1 MAGQVLFSTDPQQAG
16 IAHVTLAH
24 AGKFNAMSRAMWL
37 QLRAVFETVQQDTSV
52 RCVVVRGQDGHF
64 CAGGDISEYPGFR
77 FDPAQLAHFHENEV
91 WGGLNA
97 MLQCDVPIVAH
108 IEGNCMGA
116 GLEIASCCDLRLA
129 ASDAKFGAPIAR
141 LGFPMAPKEAAL
153 VGAAVGNTT
162 ARAMLLAAEVL
173 DYAHMQAQGFLT
185 RTLDGAELAVHVQ
198 AMARRIAS
206 LAPQAA
212 RMNKQTLRLLQ
223 GSLVQNLLPNNAE
236 TPVEYAQAATKVIAN
251 DASLQGTKPASPYAY
266 ADSAEHREGI
276 AAFLDKRPPH
286 F

>member
-1 MAGQVLFSTDPQQAG
+1 MAGDVFFSVDPQRRDVS
-16 IAHVTLAH
+16 HVTLAH
-24 AGKFNAMSRAMWL
+24 TGKFNAMSRAMWL
-37 QLRAVFETVQQDTSV
+37 QLKSVFEAIQIDASV
-52 RCVVVRGQDGHF
+52 RCVVVRGQGGHF
-64 CAGGDISEYPGFR
+64 CSGGDISEYPSFR
-77 FDPAQLAHFHENEV
+77 FDASELAHFHENQV

-162 ARAMLLAAEVL
+162 ARAMLLAAEVF
-173 DYAHMQAQGFLT
+173 DAAHMQTHGFLT
-185 RTLDGAELAVHVQ
+185 RTMEAAELAAHVQ
-198 AMARRIAS
+198 AMTRRIAS
-206 LAPQAA
+206 MAPQAA
-212 RMNKQTLRLLQ
+212 RMNKQTLR
-223 GSLVQNLLPNNAE
+223 GNMPVA
-236 TPVEYAQAATKVIAN
+236 PVEYAEAATNFIAN
-251 DASLQGTKPASPYAY
+251 SNSDAYAYAY

-276 AAFLDKRPPH
+276 TAFLDKRPPN

>member
-1 MAGQVLFSTDPQQAG
+1 MAGQVLFAMDPQQAG
-16 IAHVTLAH
+16 IAYVTLEH
-24 AGKFNAMSRAMWL
+24 VGKFNAMSRAMWV
-37 QLRAVFETVQQDTSV
+37 QLKAVFEAIQQNVSV
-52 RCVVVRGQDGHF
+52 RCVVVRGQGGHF

-77 FDPAQLAHFHENEV
+77 FDAAQLAHFHESEV

-97 MLQCDVPIVAH
+97 VLQCDVPVVAH

-116 GLEIASCCDLRLA
+116 GLEIASCCDIRLA

-153 VGAAVGNTT
+153 VGAAIGNTT
-162 ARAMLLAAEVL
+162 ARAMLLAADVF
-173 DYAHMQAQGFLT
+173 DAVHMQAQGFLT
-185 RTLDGAELAVHVQ
+185 RNMAVADLDQHVQ
-198 AMARRIAS
+198 ATVRRVCS

-212 RMNKQTLRLLQ
+212 RMNKQILRSNQ
-223 GSLVQNLLPNNAE
+223 AVAPVQ
-236 TPVEYAQAATKVIAN
+236 YAQDATKNIAFE
-251 DASLQGTKPASPYAY
+251 ATTYAY

-276 AAFLDKRPPH
+276 AAFLDKRSPN

>member
-1 MAGQVLFSTDPQQAG
+1 
-16 IAHVTLAH
+16 
-24 AGKFNAMSRAMWL
+24 
-37 QLRAVFETVQQDTSV
+37 
-52 RCVVVRGQDGHF
+52 VRGQGGHF

-77 FDPAQLAHFHENEV
+77 FDAAQLAHFHEQEV
-91 WGGLNA
+91 WGALNA

-129 ASDAKFGAPIAR
+129 SHDAKFGAPIAR

-162 ARAMLLAAEVL
+162 ARAMLLAAQVF
-173 DYAHMQAQGFLT
+173 DAAHMQAQGFLT
-185 RTLDGAELAVHVQ
+185 HTLPAVDVDGHVQ
-198 AMARRIAS
+198 ATAQRIAT

-212 RMNKQTLRLLQ
+212 RMNKQTLRALQ
-223 GSLVQNLLPNNAE
+223 GNPGQNFMPNRPLA
-236 TPVEYAQAATKVIAN
+236 PVEYAQAAPNLIAN
-251 DASLQGTKPASPYAY
+251 DVYADACADAYAY

-276 AAFLDKRPPH
+276 AAFLDKRTPH